1 MLTHTGKEMED
12 AAVGE
17 DHVVPLM
24 TEVMKARRKAR
35 LEIVELDSQG
45 QDENRRKG
53 LKRKNEKW
61 AP

>member
-1 MLTHTGKEMED
+1 MED

-61 AP
+61 TP